1 MNTNTNNMNNTF
13 FNLGAL
19 NAGTAKLTASMRD
32 AFATMPQAKRDE
44 LRPALTEYAMFGG
57 WLVMK
62 GLDHMACANDANLR
76 KMFAAEMQNDK
87 DMRVK
92 LQTKAR
98 GIWRDCQPEAHAKKL
113 ESNAKARAA
122 TKDYKPAKTANK
134 TANKTDYK
142 AAACDAISHLHSKAE
157 LQAVFDCLIKAMAS
171 AK

>member
-1 MNTNTNNMNNTF
+1 MNTNNMNNAF

-19 NAGTAKLTASMRD
+19 NAGTAKLTAAMRD

-76 KMFAAEMQNDK
+76 KMFAAEMENDK

-113 ESNAKARAA
+113 ESNAKGRAE
-122 TKDYKPAKTANK
+122 AKSGKVAPKAK

-142 AAACDAISHLHSKAE
+142 TAACDAISHLHDKAS
-157 LQAVFDCLIKAMAS
+157 LQAVFDCLLKAMAQ